1 MSRFQ
6 DFDRVVLQMMK
17 DFGGTGQ
24 LKVFSEGVYNDGEFT
39 RTETLYD
46 VSLILLDYP
55 QIGSGDKSNF
65 NTLILEG
72 DKQCY
77 VQPRNKEAFYLT
89 QPEIK
94 ANRDTVVI
102 GTTEWKIMN
111 YKELNTSGSDISVF
125 DLHLRK

>member
-46 VSLILLDYP
+46 VSLILLDYS
-55 QIGSGDKSNF
+55 QIGSGEKSNF

-111 YKELNTSGSDISVF
+111 YKELNTSGSDITVF

>member
-6 DFDRVVLQMMK
+6 DFDRTVMQMMR
-17 DFGGTGQ
+17 DFGGVGQ
-24 LKVFSEGVYNDGEFT
+24 LKIFSDGVYTDGELVK
-39 RTETLYD
+39 TESVYD
-46 VSLILLDYP
+46 VNVILLDYP
-55 QIGSGDKSNF
+55 QVGAGDKSNF

-72 DKQCY
+72 DKQCF

-89 QPEIK
+89 QPDIK

-111 YKELNTSGSDISVF
+111 YKELNTSGSEITVF

>member
-111 YKELNTSGSDISVF
+111 YKELNTSGSDITVF